1 MKEEIEQILAEV
13 RDLKC
18 KTEKDIE
25 DARVRLLGK
34 KGEITKLFEEFRAV
48 DPELKKEFIQVKR
61 LCNFLVDFN
70 YGIISAPS
78 DACTNAITMILQI
91 LISLA
96 FDNSIFRK
104 MTSVQLF
111 VINVA

>member
-34 KGEITKLFEEFRAV
+34 KGEITKLFEEFRTSGAQEGV
-48 DPELKKEFIQVKR
+48 RSEAECPEEGSRGQDR
-61 LCNFLVDFN
+61 
-70 YGIISAPS
+70 G
-78 DACTNAITMILQI
+78 TQGQRG
-91 LISLA
+91 
-96 FDNSIFRK
+96 IFR
-104 MTSVQLF
+104 S
-111 VINVA
+111 IIR